1 MNKLIYGFSQFY
13 YLIFNGRETS
23 LETRPEYK
31 LKLVN
36 VALLIEHDENS
47 INCELEVL

>member
-1 MNKLIYGFSQFY
+1 MNKLIYGFFQFC
-13 YLIFNGRETS
+13 YLIFTGRETS

-31 LKLVN
+31 LKLVY

-47 INCELEVL
+47 INYELEIF